1 MKYNALITFISSY
14 SKVIDKRELT
24 LFLSLMKGYQLLS
37 NLSFSDLDFTVLIEM
52 VKNESKENLID
63 KIKILNTISN
73 NDKDKIF
80 SIIYTPKK
88 EIKFQELIGIFD
100 IFEGYPKNSIFNKIL
115 NYLFVKGIAF
125 NDEEKCILQKMIF
138 NGSLLVELKK
148 YRKEIVIM
156 KENIN
161 NSNGDDSNLIVSE
174 MSIKENSKNL
184 KNNNSGFEII
194 ENKEIKSK

>member
-1 MKYNALITFISSY
+1 
-14 SKVIDKRELT
+14 
-24 LFLSLMKGYQLLS
+24 
-37 NLSFSDLDFTVLIEM
+37 
-52 VKNESKENLID
+52 
-63 KIKILNTISN
+63 
-73 NDKDKIF
+73 
-80 SIIYTPKK
+80 
-88 EIKFQELIGIFD
+88 
-100 IFEGYPKNSIFNKIL
+100 
-115 NYLFVKGIAF
+115 
-125 NDEEKCILQKMIF
+125 MIF